1 LPAKKGETEMV
12 KNNQD
17 KIVREINKLNEN
29 ESVAVIDYIAE
40 ILSARMP
47 KPKKNPINDE
57 LILTLADAKENK
69 RARQVVEWERVR
81 RNNTQRIF

>member
-1 LPAKKGETEMV
+1 LPAKKGDTEMV

-29 ESVAVIDYIAE
+29 ETVAVIDYIAE

-47 KPKKNPINDE
+47 KSKKNPINDE